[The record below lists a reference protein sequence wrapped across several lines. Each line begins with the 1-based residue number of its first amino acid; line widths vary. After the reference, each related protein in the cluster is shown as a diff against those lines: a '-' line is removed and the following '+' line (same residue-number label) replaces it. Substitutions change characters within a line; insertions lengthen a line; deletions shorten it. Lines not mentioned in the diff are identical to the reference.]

1 MQFIA
6 IEVFI
11 YLFTVFISNYKA
23 LFARVKDRTCLK
35 MATPAY
41 CFKIFGQI
49 FGVLFCLIIKKLI
62 LGSKTI

>member
-11 YLFTVFISNYKA
+11 YLFTVFIFKYKA
-23 LFARVKDRTCLK
+23 LFVHVKDRACLK
-35 MATPAY
+35 IATPAY
-41 CFKIFGQI
+41 CFNIFGRT